1 MDSIESYLKN
11 NLKPKRVV
19 HTYGVRD
26 MAVELAKRYGE
37 DPKRAEKAAL
47 YHDMC
52 KYVEGEELDKRVRE
66 LKLSRHYLGN
76 SALAH
81 SKLAAALIQE
91 EFGEKD
97 PDIINAV
104 SFHTTGRPNM
114 SMLEKI
120 IYIADAIEPSR
131 KYPGVEELRA
141 LAFEDIDE
149 ACLVCMKNTR
159 QRIKGAKQ
167 HMDRDTDAA
176 IAYFESIK
184 ENRRDFMDFEN
195 TKAIAEL
202 GAKILDEKKAHDIV
216 IIDISPKA
224 SFADYFVL
232 ASGGSERQIGALAD
246 ELEDGFAKE
255 GIISGG
261 KEGLKESGWI
271 LMDFGDVIVNIFSDE
286 MRSKYS
292 IEKIWGDC
300 EITEYVEGK

>member
-26 MAVELAKRYGE
+26 TAVALAKRYGE
-37 DPKRAEKAAL
+37 DPKKAEKAAL

-52 KYVEGEELDKRVRE
+52 KYVEGEELDRRVKE
-66 LKLSRHYLGN
+66 LGLSKHYLGN

-81 SKLAAALIQE
+81 SKLAAAMIQE
-91 EFGEKD
+91 KFGETD

-104 SFHTTGRPNM
+104 SFHTTGRPAM

-120 IYIADAIEPSR
+120 IYIADAIEPNR
-131 KYPGVEELRA
+131 KYPGVKELRD
-141 LAFEDIDE
+141 LAFEDIDM
-149 ACLVCMKNTR
+149 ACLVCMRNTKE
-159 QRIKGAKQ
+159 RIKGAKQ

-176 IAYFESIK
+176 IKYLENYI
-184 ENRRDFMDFEN
+184 ENRRESMNLEK
-195 TKAIAEL
+195 TKEIAKL
-202 GAKILDEKKAHDIV
+202 GAKILDDKKAHDIT

-224 SFADYFVL
+224 SFADYFVI
-232 ASGGSERQIGALAD
+232 ASGGNERQIGALAD
-246 ELEDGFAKE
+246 EVEDGFAKE
-255 GIISGG
+255 GIISSG

-300 EITEYVEGK
+300 DTVEL